1 MLNNDKQLLTL
12 EDKRKLETELDFL
25 INIRRPEIIKQIQEA
40 REQGDLSENA
50 DYDAA
55 KNEQGRIEEQ
65 IQKIKH
71 TLENSTIID
80 SLTIDVNVVSI
91 GCTVTIFDFQD
102 NREYSFTIVGS
113 EGSDPKNFKISNESP
128 LARSIIG
135 LKKGDSVEVKGI
147 ERPYKVKIEKI
158 KK

>member
-1 MLNNDKQLLTL
+1 MLTNEKELLTL
-12 EDKRKLETELDFL
+12 EDKQKLESELDFL
-25 INIRRPEIIKQIQEA
+25 INVRRPEIIKQIQDA

-80 SLTIDVNVVSI
+80 SSSIDVNSVSI
-91 GCTVTIFDFQD
+91 GCTVTIYDFQD
-102 NREYSFTIVGS
+102 DKNYSFKIVGS
-113 EGSDPKNFKISNESP
+113 EGSDPENFKISNESP
-128 LARSIIG
+128 LAKSIIG
-135 LKKGDSVEVKGI
+135 LKNGDIVEIKGI
-147 ERPYKVKIEKI
+147 EKPYKVKIEKI

>member
-1 MLNNDKQLLTL
+1 MLNSDKRLLTK
-12 EDKRKLETELDFL
+12 EDKKKLENELSFL
-25 INIRRPEIIKQIQEA
+25 INVRRPEIIKQIQDA

-71 TLENSTIID
+71 ILENSIIID
-80 SLTIDVNVVSI
+80 SSTIDVNIVSI
-91 GCTVTIFDFQD
+91 GCTVTIFDYQD
-102 NREYSFTIVGS
+102 DKEYSFTIVGS
-113 EGSDPKNFKISNESP
+113 EGSDPRNFKISNESP
-128 LARSIIG
+128 LAKSIIG
-135 LKKGDSVEVKGI
+135 LKTGDTVEVKGI
-147 ERPYKVKIEKI
+147 EKTYKVKILRI

>member
-1 MLNNDKQLLTL
+1 MLNTDKILLTN
-12 EDKRKLETELDFL
+12 EDKKKLENELSNL
-25 INIRRPEIIKQIQEA
+25 INIRRPEIIKQIQDA

-71 TLENSTIID
+71 ILENSIIID
-80 SLTIDVNVVSI
+80 SSAIDVNIVSI
-91 GCTVTIFDFQD
+91 GCTVTIYDYQD
-102 NREYSFTIVGS
+102 DKEYSFTIVGS

-128 LARSIIG
+128 LAKSIIG
-135 LKKGDSVEVKGI
+135 LKTGDVVEVKGI
-147 ERPYKVKIEKI
+147 EKTYKVKILRI